1 MNRYQDRE
9 GFSPAADWVTAA
21 VRRNPEGLLL
31 LAAGC
36 ALLMR
41 TGGSS
46 RNVSTRQRTDE
57 WRDSNASPRSYAG
70 GMSEAADG
78 FSQAKE
84 NAARYVSDLT
94 SQASETAG
102 SYAASLSDAA
112 ADAGRSV
119 SEHSGR
125 MVEQV
130 RDVNGTSL
138 ARATVDSG
146 LGRYRRWR
154 SSCCGVPSHRN

>member
-9 GFSPAADWVTAA
+9 GSSPVADWVTAA

-57 WRDSNASPRSYAG
+57 WRDSNNMSPRSYAG
-70 GMSEAADG
+70 GMSETADG
-78 FSQAKE
+78 FSEAKE

-94 SQASETAG
+94 SRASETAG

-119 SEHSGR
+119 SDHSGR

-130 RDVNGTSL
+130 QASMGRL
-138 ARATVDSG
+138 LREQPLTVA
-146 LGRYRRWR
+146 
-154 SSCCGVPSHRN
+154 